1 MVRKGVALEDDSL
14 LVLNSNDLEH
24 VCILAVEGYGE
35 AMTPTTETISSATAA
50 TTTAN
55 TVVAAT
61 TANTTALPLQPSR
74 QNATLQQGG
83 NHDWH
88 DVVGGVTLTCGQC
101 CSILGYASFP
111 DADDSS
117 SCRLYKHRLEAI
129 NTWRHRSRTSTS
141 SSLSNDQQQHPM
153 MVEDCFQYNNI
164 ASFLGK
170 ELIRYA
176 ESKAIFTFL
185 VFDQDGNRHNGD
197 HDDDNDAMSQCIF
210 IRVLSW
216 NTMVARKRN
225 QKGHDHVYFRRC
237 VKVIYQQERDV
248 SKYINEADNVEKKV
262 SRFMGDECCPPS
274 FVVPFATSTSP
285 TTTTDNNN
293 SSNQMPST
301 RSVNLYLD
309 SQERNELHDCLQDAS
324 NFFPDSVSRATVM
337 LKLGV
342 QEENS
347 DTSSSSKS
355 TSRAKLSFLS
365 L

>member
-1 MVRKGVALEDDSL
+1 
-14 LVLNSNDLEH
+14 
-24 VCILAVEGYGE
+24 
-35 AMTPTTETISSATAA
+35 
-50 TTTAN
+50 
-55 TVVAAT
+55 
-61 TANTTALPLQPSR
+61 
-74 QNATLQQGG
+74 
-83 NHDWH
+83 
-88 DVVGGVTLTCGQC
+88 
-101 CSILGYASFP
+101 
-111 DADDSS
+111 
-117 SCRLYKHRLEAI
+117 
-129 NTWRHRSRTSTS
+129 
-141 SSLSNDQQQHPM
+141 M

-225 QKGHDHVYFRRC
+225 QKGRNHLHFRRC
-237 VKVIYQQERDV
+237 VKVIYQKERDV
-248 SKYINEADNVEKKV
+248 TKYINEADNVEKKV
-262 SRFMGDECCPPS
+262 SRVMGDECCPPS

-285 TTTTDNNN
+285 TTTTTTTTDNNN
-293 SSNQMPST
+293 NKYNQMSST
-301 RSVNLYLD
+301 RSINLYLD
-309 SQERNELHDCLQDAS
+309 SQEWNELHDWLQDAS

-342 QEENS
+342 REENS
-347 DTSSSSKS
+347 DTSSSSRS